1 MNYKFV
7 KTSDKETRKQLI
19 DLNLHLLSDDGQYA
33 IFVNE
38 IEKINFSSINQNKLQ
53 YTNILHI

>member
-38 IEKINFSSINQNKLQ
+38 IEKINFSSINKNKLQ